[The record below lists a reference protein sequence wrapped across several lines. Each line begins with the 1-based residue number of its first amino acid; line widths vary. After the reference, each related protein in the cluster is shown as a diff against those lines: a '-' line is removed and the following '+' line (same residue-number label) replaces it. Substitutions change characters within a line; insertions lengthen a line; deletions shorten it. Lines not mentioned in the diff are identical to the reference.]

1 MYLSK
6 EMGPSEDAVGK
17 GSSGEFVTDSC
28 RLDWLSNSY
37 YAASGA
43 LQKQQIS
50 YFLEI
55 NHLLSGTYGMAQGGG
70 RRFFDESFY
79 HECGIALKWSEPGG
93 GGVNSGLLSVDIK
106 GTALAALPSV
116 VRRSIYLDMAELEG
130 HKQCTRM
137 DMQRTVVNPHATA
150 QEIYRRLV
158 NREVWVKGFS
168 GWQPGHRIDIDG
180 NPMQGCTVDWGSRK
194 GTTHATT
201 YDKRAELKVEGPEAA
216 RHELRHRKQPARDR
230 FISLV
235 EGLKT
240 EGDSDETSYE
250 RFFVQSNLAQ
260 SMTYLDTSRLKDT
273 AREDWP
279 DNWARDSKPA
289 DFWAQVVEGPVE
301 EFTTEW
307 RLEKTPERLIKNRAK
322 QYGRGRFKYL
332 SLRIWAQGESLA
344 DCVQDDLDLDA
355 IRLKD
360 EDIDEVCAQ
369 VPEERR
375 DECRAWMR
383 DCRAIAAENIE
394 HAHNAL

>member
-1 MYLSK
+1 
-6 EMGPSEDAVGK
+6 MGPKTDELGERPAEGGAV
-17 GSSGEFVTDSC
+17 DSC
-28 RLDWLSNSY
+28 RVDFLSLSFF
-37 YAASGA
+37 AASDS
-43 LQKQQIS
+43 LQREQIS
-50 YFLEI
+50 YFLEL
-55 NHLLSGTYGMAQGGG
+55 NALLSGTYDLSQGGG
-70 RRFFDESFY
+70 RRFFEESWY
-79 HECGIALKWSEPGG
+79 HQCGIALKWTPPGTG
-93 GGVNSGLLSVDIK
+93 KVNAGLLSVDVK
-106 GTALAALPSV
+106 GDALAGLSADLRKSV
-116 VRRSIYLDMAELEG
+116 YLDAFEMEG
-130 HKQCTRM
+130 FRGCTRI
-137 DMQRTVVNPHATA
+137 DTQRTVVNPHATA
-150 QEIYRRLV
+150 QEIHQMVV
-158 NREVWVKGFS
+158 NREVWIKGFT
-168 GWQPGHRIDIDG
+168 GYRQEAMLDADG
-180 NPMQGCTVDWGSRK
+180 RPLNGCTIGFGSRK
-194 GTTHATT
+194 GLTTTKT
-201 YDKRAELKVEGPEAA
+201 YDKRAELKGVGEPAA
-216 RHELRHRKQPARDR
+216 RHELVQRKQIAKSR
-230 FISLV
+230 FQSLCA
-235 EGLKT
+235 GLK
-240 EGDSDETSYE
+240 EEEESADTSYE
-250 RFFVQSNLAQ
+250 RIFVQSNLAQ

-307 RLEKTPERLIKNRAK
+307 RLEKTLERLIKNRAK

>member
-230 FISLV
+230 FNSLV
-235 EGLKT
+235 EGLKA
-240 EGDSDETSYE
+240 EGDADDSSYE
-250 RFFVQSNLAQ
+250 QFFVQSNLAQ
-260 SMTYLDTSRLKDT
+260 SMTYLDTSRLKDIP
-273 AREDWP
+273 RSEWP
-279 DNWARDSKPA
+279 ANWARDSKPA
-289 DFWAQVVEGPVE
+289 DFWDQVVTGEVE
-301 EFTTEW
+301 EFQTQW
-307 RLEKTPERLIKNRAK
+307 RYERTLERLIKNRAK
-322 QYGRGRFKYL
+322 QYGRGRSKFVL
-332 SLRIWAQGESLA
+332 LRVFRDGEALQ
-344 DCVQDDLDLDA
+344 DVLQDDLDLDF

-360 EDIDEVCAQ
+360 EDIEEVLAQ

-375 DECRAWMR
+375 EECRSWAR
-383 DCRAIAAENIE
+383 DARRVAATNVED
-394 HAHNAL
+394 AHNL